1 MDKKWLNFIIT
12 NFITL
17 LRVVGIFAL
26 IPVYKKYGGFTT
38 FLLSSLCFLTD
49 FIDGF
54 LARNLNASTF
64 FGSLFDALSDKA
76 FLVINLLLL
85 MSISPYA
92 IILIIFELTIALI
105 QSIKYNV
112 GMNIKS
118 NIFGKIKMW
127 VAGLIISLWYLLTD
141 YKVIHHF
148 NLNNLNNKTF
158 LIIFIPLFIIEVI
171 TIISY
176 IIEYFSDK
184 NKLDKKIIAKRKKEE
199 EKLYKEI
206 KNVSFWDLMFE
217 HDYYEKYKD
226 YGNLKLL
233 KSLTKKKA

>member
-1 MDKKWLNFIIT
+1 
-12 NFITL
+12 
-17 LRVVGIFAL
+17 
-26 IPVYKKYGGFTT
+26 
-38 FLLSSLCFLTD
+38 
-49 FIDGF
+49 
-54 LARNLNASTF
+54 
-64 FGSLFDALSDKA
+64 
-76 FLVINLLLL
+76 

-105 QSIKYNV
+105 QSIKYNI

-233 KSLTKKKA
+233 RSLTKKKA

>member
-1 MDKKWLNFIIT
+1 M
-12 NFITL
+12 
-17 LRVVGIFAL
+17 
-26 IPVYKKYGGFTT
+26 
-38 FLLSSLCFLTD
+38 TD

-105 QSIKYNV
+105 QSIKYNI

-141 YKVIHHF
+141 YKIIHHF

-176 IIEYFSDK
+176 IIENFSDK
-184 NKLDKKIIAKRKKEE
+184 NKLDKKVIAKRKKEE

>member
-1 MDKKWLNFIIT
+1 MNEIKVKFIIT

-26 IPVYKKYGGFTT
+26 IPVYKTYGGLAT
-38 FLLSSLCFLTD
+38 FILSSLCFFTD

-54 LARNLNASTF
+54 LARTWKTSTF

-76 FLVINLLLL
+76 FLVINMLLL

-92 IILIIFELTIALI
+92 LILVIFELLIALI

-184 NKLDKKIIAKRKKEE
+184 NKLVHAK
-199 EKLYKEI
+199 
-206 KNVSFWDLMFE
+206 SF
-217 HDYYEKYKD
+217 
-226 YGNLKLL
+226 
-233 KSLTKKKA
+233 

>member
-38 FLLSSLCFLTD
+38 FLLS
-49 FIDGF
+49 
-54 LARNLNASTF
+54 LAINLNASTF

-148 NLNNLNNKTF
+148 NINNLNNKTF

-233 KSLTKKKA
+233 RSLTKKKA

>member
-1 MDKKWLNFIIT
+1 M
-12 NFITL
+12 
-17 LRVVGIFAL
+17 
-26 IPVYKKYGGFTT
+26 
-38 FLLSSLCFLTD
+38 TD

-105 QSIKYNV
+105 QSIKYNI

-127 VAGLIISLWYLLTD
+127 VAGLIISVWYLLTD

-148 NLNNLNNKTF
+148 NINNLNNKTF

-233 KSLTKKKA
+233 RSLTKKKA

>member
-1 MDKKWLNFIIT
+1 
-12 NFITL
+12 
-17 LRVVGIFAL
+17 
-26 IPVYKKYGGFTT
+26 
-38 FLLSSLCFLTD
+38 
-49 FIDGF
+49 
-54 LARNLNASTF
+54 
-64 FGSLFDALSDKA
+64 
-76 FLVINLLLL
+76 

-148 NLNNLNNKTF
+148 NINNLNNKTF

-184 NKLDKKIIAKRKKEE
+184 NKLDKKVIAKRKKEE

-233 KSLTKKKA
+233 RSLTKKKA

>member
-1 MDKKWLNFIIT
+1 
-12 NFITL
+12 
-17 LRVVGIFAL
+17 
-26 IPVYKKYGGFTT
+26 
-38 FLLSSLCFLTD
+38 
-49 FIDGF
+49 
-54 LARNLNASTF
+54 
-64 FGSLFDALSDKA
+64 
-76 FLVINLLLL
+76 
-85 MSISPYA
+85 
-92 IILIIFELTIALI
+92 
-105 QSIKYNV
+105 
-112 GMNIKS
+112 MNIKS

-184 NKLDKKIIAKRKKEE
+184 NKLDKKVILKRKKEE

>member
-1 MDKKWLNFIIT
+1 
-12 NFITL
+12 
-17 LRVVGIFAL
+17 
-26 IPVYKKYGGFTT
+26 
-38 FLLSSLCFLTD
+38 
-49 FIDGF
+49 
-54 LARNLNASTF
+54 
-64 FGSLFDALSDKA
+64 
-76 FLVINLLLL
+76 

-105 QSIKYNV
+105 QSIKYNI

-158 LIIFIPLFIIEVI
+158 LIIFLPLFIIEVI

-184 NKLDKKIIAKRKKEE
+184 NKLDKKVIAKRKKEE

>member
-1 MDKKWLNFIIT
+1 M
-12 NFITL
+12 
-17 LRVVGIFAL
+17 
-26 IPVYKKYGGFTT
+26 
-38 FLLSSLCFLTD
+38 TD

-105 QSIKYNV
+105 QSIKYNI

-233 KSLTKKKA
+233 RSLTKKKA

>member
-1 MDKKWLNFIIT
+1 M
-12 NFITL
+12 
-17 LRVVGIFAL
+17 
-26 IPVYKKYGGFTT
+26 
-38 FLLSSLCFLTD
+38 
-49 FIDGF
+49 
-54 LARNLNASTF
+54 
-64 FGSLFDALSDKA
+64 
-76 FLVINLLLL
+76 
-85 MSISPYA
+85 
-92 IILIIFELTIALI
+92 
-105 QSIKYNV
+105 
-112 GMNIKS
+112 
-118 NIFGKIKMW
+118 
-127 VAGLIISLWYLLTD
+127 
-141 YKVIHHF
+141 
-148 NLNNLNNKTF
+148 NNKTF

-233 KSLTKKKA
+233 RSLTKKKA